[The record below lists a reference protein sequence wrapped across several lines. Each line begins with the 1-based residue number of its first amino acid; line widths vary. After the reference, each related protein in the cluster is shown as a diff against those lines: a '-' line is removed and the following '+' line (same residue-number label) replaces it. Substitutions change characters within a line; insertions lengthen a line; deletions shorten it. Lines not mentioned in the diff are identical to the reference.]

1 MSYGDYDIVQY
12 RGNISGNGKKFELNA
27 ELDDEIDNEIGYSS
41 AEFNLDVDVCCDSVK
56 FQGIE
61 KLNIVNNSVSTEP
74 LVSVRMSDERPHY
87 GALFIDP
94 EGRLYFVMARY
105 LGTVYQFDFASYV
118 PEGSRRMSN
127 YFSESSFGRITFYK
141 NENLVFTFDFDQDSY
156 DGSNYLFVNFG
167 NIVFDSIFVKSVNNT
182 YYPTVKSVYPT
193 NIVLL
198 KDDEILSSIS
208 VYDKELYEMN
218 MPLNYSSYNIMIG
231 YNKSVVTLRQ
241 IHDGD
246 KWESFIFV
254 SSNIEDDFEFV
265 KLYNGQEN
273 IDDGKVYRDIILYNG
288 DIVNIGFSVEIR
300 DYFTGVLIESVE
312 YDSQIINTEY
322 LLRLTNYYNLP
333 FNCNLIN

>member
-12 RGNISGNGKKFELNA
+12 RGNISGNGKKFELTA
-27 ELDDEIDNEIGYSS
+27 ELDDEDDDEVGYSG
-41 AEFNLDVDVCCDSVK
+41 AEINLDVDVCCDSVK

-61 KLNIVNNSVSTEP
+61 KLNIVNNSVSTAP
-74 LVSVRMSDERPHY
+74 LVSVSISEERPNY

-94 EGRLYFVMARY
+94 EGRLYYVMARY
-105 LGTVYQFDFASYV
+105 MGTTYDFNYANYV
-118 PEGSRRMSN
+118 PEGSRRMSE
-127 YFSESSFGRITFYK
+127 YFLESGFGRIAFYK
-141 NENLVFTFDFDQDSY
+141 NENLVFTFDFDQDSF

-167 NIVFDSIFVKSVNNT
+167 NIVFDSIFVRNVNNT
-182 YYPTVKSVYPT
+182 FYPTVRSVYPT

-198 KDDEILSSIS
+198 KDEEILSSIS
-208 VYDKELYEMN
+208 IYDKELYEMN
-218 MPLNYSSYNIMIG
+218 MPLNYSSYSIMIG

-254 SSNIEDDFEFV
+254 SSNIENDFEFV

-273 IDDGKVYRDIILYNG
+273 IEDGKTYRDIILYNG
-288 DIVNIGFSVEIR
+288 DIVNIGFSVEFR
-300 DYFTGVLIESVE
+300 DYFTGVLIESVD

>member
-12 RGNISGNGKKFELNA
+12 RGNISGNGKKFELKA

-41 AEFNLDVDVCCDSVK
+41 AELNLDVDVCCDSVK

-61 KLNIVNNSVSTEP
+61 KLEIVNGRIATGP
-74 LVSVRMSDERPHY
+74 PVSVRMSEERPSF
-87 GALFIDP
+87 GALFIDL
-94 EGRLYFVMARY
+94 EGRLYFVIARY
-105 LGTVYQFDFASYV
+105 MGTIYQFDYSAYV

-127 YFSESSFGRITFYK
+127 YFDESSFGRIAFYK
-141 NENLVFTFDFDQDSY
+141 NENLVFTFDFDLDSY

-167 NIVFDSIFVKSVNNT
+167 NIVFDSVFVRNVNDT

-198 KDDEILSSIS
+198 KDEEILSSIS